1 MLQVAIICKE
11 YVQAQGSATE
21 LDRPL
26 QGKLLTPSV
35 DYDVADNPIAYS
47 WQRRNAKVVGVPWVA
62 TRRVFCEQYLC
73 SAGSS
78 TIVRAGMQAGNV
90 THRYALPAPMAV

>member
-35 DYDVADNPIAYS
+35 DYDVVVNLSAYS
-47 WQRRNAKVVGVPWVA
+47 WQRGNAKAVDVQWVA
-62 TRRVFCEQYLC
+62 TRRVFYARYLC

-78 TIVRAGMQAGNV
+78 TIVRAGKQAGSA